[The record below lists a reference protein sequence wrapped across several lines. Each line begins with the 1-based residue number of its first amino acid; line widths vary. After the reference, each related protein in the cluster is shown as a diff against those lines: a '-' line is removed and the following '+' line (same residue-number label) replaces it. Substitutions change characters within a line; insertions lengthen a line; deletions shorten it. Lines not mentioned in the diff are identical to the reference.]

1 MQVQILFFIC
11 CQHLLFP
18 LTFVLACKDV
28 GKPQSVKTDGGLF
41 DPQMVMEI
49 FVFPTHFPHN
59 RLFPFQTREMVRNLV
74 SSWGAAVLPTLLLC
88 LLVAHQ
94 PGAAGSS
101 SVGSREKQH
110 LLPKTL
116 LCLLAAGANQAEAGG
131 GSGLLIGLANVRD
144 SYKHQHQV
152 FQN

>member
-1 MQVQILFFIC
+1 M
-11 CQHLLFP
+11 
-18 LTFVLACKDV
+18 KRR
-28 GKPQSVKTDGGLF
+28 GGLF
-41 DPQMVMEI
+41 DPQMFIES
-49 FVFPTHFPHN
+49 FVFPSHFPHN

-74 SSWGAAVLPTLLLC
+74 SSWGAVVSPTLLLC

-116 LCLLAAGANQAEAGG
+116 LCLLAAAANQAEAGG

-144 SYKHQHQV
+144 SNQHQV